1 MKRILC
7 CLVLLLALPLCVH
20 AEARLPGEVEE
31 FLDEPGVS
39 AGQFQGYTLSDL
51 LTGVLGA
58 VKQQAEKPLR
68 LLVQTLGAAL
78 LGAVALALAPQKEWQ
93 QPLESICVLGMFA
106 FSLMPAL
113 ELVNQVS
120 ACIVQWQNYLVS
132 FVPVFSGV
140 MLSCGQPGQAA
151 VYSGMFLTMAAF
163 SAQLITTAALP
174 VLQVYLALNT
184 AASLCSVGGLA
195 EGCNLLAKA
204 VKWVLGLL
212 SILFSAVLGL
222 QSALAQN
229 ADSLALKT
237 GQFLVSSSIPIVG
250 GVASDAMGSVLSGL
264 KVLKGTLGFAAIAV
278 FAVSFVPIL
287 IQSMG
292 YYIAYYLGGAAAK
305 AFGLGRAGKVLEG
318 MGQAVGVCVS
328 FLVFFFML
336 AVLATALMILMGG
349 GG

>member
-1 MKRILC
+1 MKRLIC
-7 CLVLLLALPLCVH
+7 CLALLVLLPFCAY
-20 AEARLPGEVEE
+20 AQELPGDVEK
-31 FLDEPGVS
+31 FIGEPGVS
-39 AGQFQGYTLSDL
+39 AEEFQQFSLGDL
-51 LTGVLGA
+51 IKGALAA
-58 VKQQAEKPLR
+58 VKEQAEKPLR

-106 FSLMPAL
+106 FSLSPAL
-113 ELVNQVS
+113 ELVGAVS
-120 ACIVQWQNYLVS
+120 ECVLQWQTYLVS

-140 MLSCGQPGQAA
+140 LVSCGQPGQAV

-163 SAQLITTAALP
+163 AAQLITTAALP

-184 AASLCSVGGLA
+184 AAGLCSVEGLA
-195 EGCNLLAKA
+195 DGCSLLAKA
-204 VKWVLGLL
+204 VKWLLGLL

-229 ADSLALKT
+229 TDSLALKT

-250 GVASDAMGSVLSGL
+250 SVASDAMGSVLSGL

-278 FAVSFVPIL
+278 LTVSFVPIL
-287 IQSMG
+287 LQSLG
-292 YYIAYYLGGAAAK
+292 YYAAYYLGGAAAK
-305 AFGLGRAGKVLEG
+305 AFGLSRAGKVLEG
-318 MGQAVGVCVS
+318 MGQAVGICIS

-336 AVLATALMILMGG
+336 VVIATALMILMGG